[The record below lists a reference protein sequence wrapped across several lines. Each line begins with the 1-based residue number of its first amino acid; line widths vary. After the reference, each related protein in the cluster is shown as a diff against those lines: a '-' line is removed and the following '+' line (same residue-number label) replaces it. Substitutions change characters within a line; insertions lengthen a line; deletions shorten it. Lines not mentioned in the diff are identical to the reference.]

1 MLGRLKNI
9 IINDRKLPIVSDTL
23 FSHLL
28 SDPRIQTTMSSKHP
42 IPPTTLPSTSTISPL
57 ATTSGTHP
65 LTIGQNT
72 YIQVR
77 AHLSTDHGPVTIGS
91 GCVIGEYSTVGLQQQ
106 DSEKDD
112 ETIDDDVG
120 AGPGEGVV
128 IEDHVVIEAKAVIE
142 GGTRIGE
149 GTMVECGAKIGKGA
163 RVGKV
168 GTALHI
174 HLLNL
179 LLSPKR
185 FFDLTVQNGLG
196 VLVLQDSAPVLGA
209 AR

>member
-1 MLGRLKNI
+1 
-9 IINDRKLPIVSDTL
+9 
-23 FSHLL
+23 
-28 SDPRIQTTMSSKHP
+28 MSSKHP

-163 RVGKV
+163 RVGKIAPLCSV
-168 GTALHI
+168 PPGEVVPDYTVIYGFNERRIDRSVPEAVRVRTAEAL
-174 HLLNL
+174 
-179 LLSPKR
+179 
-185 FFDLTVQNGLG
+185 VE
-196 VLVLQDSAPVLGA
+196 VLKKAEMAMRATQSARKAGN
-209 AR
+209 